1 MFEIYSA
8 ALKGI
13 IEGSGLVGLTGGNI
27 VMLVVAFV
35 LLYLAIGK
43 GFEPLLLLPIAFGC
57 LIANLPLSGILSA
70 PDPANGIIH
79 GGFLYYIKFGIDQE
93 IYPIIIF
100 MGIGALTDFGP
111 LLANPITFLLGASAQ
126 LGVFVAVIG
135 AMATGFTIQ
144 EAAGIGII
152 GGEIGRAHV

>member
-70 PDPANGIIH
+70 PDPANSIIH

-93 IYPIIIF
+93 IYSSRSEERRVGKECRSRWSPY
-100 MGIGALTDFGP
+100 
-111 LLANPITFLLGASAQ
+111 
-126 LGVFVAVIG
+126 
-135 AMATGFTIQ
+135 
-144 EAAGIGII
+144 
-152 GGEIGRAHV
+152 H